1 MRLMPCTNATDPARG
16 AQARCRAP
24 RVRAP
29 AITIGSVCEEPSR
42 IGLTTPSCSRF
53 FGETVM
59 PPPQTQKQKQ
69 KKEQV

>member
-53 FGETVM
+53 SGNGHAPTRKHKRRNKGDRV
-59 PPPQTQKQKQ
+59 
-69 KKEQV
+69 